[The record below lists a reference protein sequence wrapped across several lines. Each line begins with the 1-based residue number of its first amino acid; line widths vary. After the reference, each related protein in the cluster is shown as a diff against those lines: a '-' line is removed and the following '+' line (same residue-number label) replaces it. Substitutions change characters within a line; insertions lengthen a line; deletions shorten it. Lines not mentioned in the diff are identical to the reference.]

1 MADKKGMTII
11 IAVGGGGKPPPTGSN
26 AKPSKKS
33 QKEGCEMINLPIDAL
48 VDENDEG
55 REVAPEVGDSVVLND
70 VAGEVTAVS
79 DGVATIDL
87 KSAGGIPI
95 EYAKHKDKKEE
106 SPDEDMEGE
115 ELLEAAMVADEEK
128 GY

>member
-1 MADKKGMTII
+1 ML
-11 IAVGGGGKPPPTGSN
+11 
-26 AKPSKKS
+26 
-33 QKEGCEMINLPIDAL
+33 NLPIDAL

-87 KSAGGIPI
+87 KSVGGVPV
-95 EYAKHKDKKEE
+95 EYAAHEDAAEE
-106 SPDEDMEGE
+106 MPMDDAEGDA
-115 ELLEAAMVADEEK
+115 LLEAAMAADEEE